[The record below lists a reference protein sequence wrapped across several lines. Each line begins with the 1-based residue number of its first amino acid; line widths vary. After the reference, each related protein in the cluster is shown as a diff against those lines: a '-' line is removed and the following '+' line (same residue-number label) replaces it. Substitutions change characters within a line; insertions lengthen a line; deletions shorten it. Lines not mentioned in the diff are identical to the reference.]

1 MKKEKLINL
10 MKRVGV
16 ILPAVYYG
24 NARCLIANAT
34 EADIDWIADS
44 SNAAGSSFTNLA
56 DTAKKEGAGVYQLF
70 LIIGIVGVMCFGTW
84 LGFLTAIS
92 KNSNK
97 REENK
102 TQFIY
107 LAIGGIVLF
116 GIPAILGGLRTIGV
130 SLNF

>member
-1 MKKEKLINL
+1 MKKVKIMNL
-10 MKRVGV
+10 VKKAGV
-16 ILPAVYYG
+16 ILPTIYYG
-24 NARCLIANAT
+24 NARSLIVNAT
-34 EADIDWIADS
+34 DADIDWIANSANAADS
-44 SNAAGSSFTNLA
+44 SFMNLA

-84 LGFLTAIS
+84 LGFLTAVS

-116 GIPAILGGLRTIGV
+116 GIPAIIGGLRTIGV
-130 SLNF
+130 SLEF

>member
-1 MKKEKLINL
+1 MKKEKI
-10 MKRVGV
+10 MKLVKKAGV
-16 ILPAVYYG
+16 ILPAIYSGHAKNLVV
-24 NARCLIANAT
+24 NAT
-34 EADIDWIADS
+34 NADIDWIADGA
-44 SNAAGSSFTNLA
+44 NAADSSFMNLA

-84 LGFLTAIS
+84 LGFLTAVS

-130 SLNF
+130 SLEF

>member
-1 MKKEKLINL
+1 MKKEKILNL
-10 MKRVGV
+10 LKKAAIV
-16 ILPAVYYG
+16 LPTVWYG
-24 NARCLIANAT
+24 NAGSLIVNAT
-34 EADIDWIADS
+34 NADIDWIADS
-44 SNAAGSSFTNLA
+44 NNAANSSFMNLA

-84 LGFLTAIS
+84 LGFLTAVS

-116 GIPAILGGLRTIGV
+116 GIPAILGGLRSIGV
-130 SLNF
+130 SLQF

>member
-1 MKKEKLINL
+1 MKKEKI
-10 MKRVGV
+10 MKLVKKAGV
-16 ILPAVYYG
+16 ILPTIYYG
-24 NARCLIANAT
+24 NARSLIVNAT
-34 EADIDWIADS
+34 NADIDWIANSENAADS
-44 SNAAGSSFTNLA
+44 SFMNLA

-84 LGFLTAIS
+84 LGFLTAVS

-116 GIPAILGGLRTIGV
+116 GIPAILGGLRSIGV
-130 SLNF
+130 SLEF